1 MVARNAEV
9 EHHLAPSVERT
20 FMAIRFGNAVSCAKS
35 LMSVVLLML
44 LYAGFGHSQA
54 DSGSPDG
61 QPIAPAKTPAPPPP
75 KRILGIVPNYRTS
88 PTLEEYKPITTR
100 EKFKIATEDSFDPG
114 TAVLAAVFGAEAGLT
129 KSTPSFGQGPSGYA
143 RYFAASLADFTTG
156 NYMTEAIYPSVL
168 HQDPRYFR
176 RGEGAVWSRM
186 GSAASQILWTRTDTG
201 RRQFNLSEILGNATS
216 VAVSNAYYPD
226 NRNASDAATKFS
238 IQIGVDLGANILK
251 EFSPELTALFSRK
264 HRE

>member
-1 MVARNAEV
+1 MKELREQHNVWSLEEKVAFLSRPEAYPDVAGREKV
-9 EHHLAPSVERT
+9 GTV
-20 FMAIRFGNAVSCAKS
+20 VSRRLCG
-35 LMSVVLLML
+35 L
-44 LYAGFGHSQA
+44 LY
-54 DSGSPDG
+54 
-61 QPIAPAKTPAPPPP
+61 
-75 KRILGIVPNYRTS
+75 S
-88 PTLEEYKPITTR
+88 PTLEEYKPITTK

-114 TAVLAAVFGAEAGLT
+114 TAVLAALFGGEAGLT
-129 KSTPSFGQGPSGYA
+129 KSTPSFGQGPSGYT
-143 RYFAASLADFTTG
+143 RYLAASFADFTTG

-176 RGEGAVWSRM
+176 RGEGCVWSRM
-186 GSAASQILWTRTDTG
+186 GSAVSQILWTRTDTG

-251 EFSPELTALFSRK
+251 EFSPELTAIFSRK
-264 HRE
+264 HRK

>member
-1 MVARNAEV
+1 
-9 EHHLAPSVERT
+9 
-20 FMAIRFGNAVSCAKS
+20 MAIRFGNAVSCAKG
-35 LMSVVLLML
+35 LMGVVLVIL
-44 LYAGFGHSQA
+44 LCAGVGHSQA

-61 QPIAPAKTPAPPPP
+61 EPIAPAKTPATTPPP

-88 PTLEEYKPITTR
+88 PSLEEYKPITTK

-114 TAVLAAVFGAEAGLT
+114 TAVLAALFGGEAGLT
-129 KSTPSFGQGPSGYA
+129 KSTPSFGQGPSGYT

-176 RGEGAVWSRM
+176 RGEGSVWSRM

-201 RRQFNLSEILGNATS
+201 RRQFNLSETLGNATT
-216 VAVSNAYYPD
+216 VAISNAYYPD
-226 NRNASDAATKFS
+226 NRNASGAATKFR

-251 EFSPELTALFSRK
+251 EFSPDLTALFSRK
-264 HRE
+264 HHK